1 MNVSS
6 LVITTTIEDTARLV
20 EVLNTGDICEYHFHK
35 EGKIVVTIEGDSVD
49 DEIRKMRQLEQLEH
63 VLNVEM
69 IYSYFEDE
77 LDEERGKLEI
87 QNNIPDWLND
97 DNVKAQDI
105 RYKGTLKI

>member
-1 MNVSS
+1 
-6 LVITTTIEDTARLV
+6 
-20 EVLNTGDICEYHFHK
+20 
-35 EGKIVVTIEGDSVD
+35 
-49 DEIRKMRQLEQLEH
+49 LEH

-77 LDEERGKLEI
+77 LDQERGKLEI